1 LDKVTRKSSGLYYPN
16 KPSLIIL
23 QALENVMGK
32 NGINAILN
40 LGGLSYLINNYP
52 PDNLKREFDFA
63 DLTALLIALE
73 DMYGPRG
80 GRGLSLRAGRAT
92 FDRVLK
98 DFGPMVGMADLA
110 FKVLPLDVKMKVGLR
125 VMGETLTKIS
135 DQINK
140 IEDAGEYYL
149 YRILQCPQC
158 WERQTEKPCCHMAV
172 GLLQEGLHWLSGG
185 KEFRVVEIRC
195 IATGDESC
203 DYAVYKEPLS

>member
-1 LDKVTRKSSGLYYPN
+1 VARKQSGLYYPN
-16 KPSLIIL
+16 KPALIII

-40 LGGLSYLINNYP
+40 MGGLPHLIDNYP

-63 DLTALLIALE
+63 DLTALFTALE

-80 GRGLSLRAGRAT
+80 GRGLALRAGRAT
-92 FDRVLK
+92 FDRVIK

-110 FKVLPLDVKMKVGLR
+110 FKVLPLEVKMKVGLR
-125 VMGETLTKIS
+125 VLGETLSKIS

-140 IEDAGEYYL
+140 VEDAGEYYL

-158 WERQTEKPCCHMAV
+158 WERKTEKPCCHMAV

-185 KEFRVVEIRC
+185 KEFRVVQITC
-195 IATGDESC
+195 HAMGDKSC